1 MNQLQC
7 FGHFAAG
14 MYGCCASG
22 THSHSACP
30 PGTQAL
36 TDKDFI
42 DPQTKQSILSSDLKI
57 SDFAGVLCDPSE
69 NAAVASSQYTI
80 CRPTTEWKC
89 DKKKV
94 HSGDRKALSQLTAAL
109 AHPNMLSLVA
119 CKTRKLECWS
129 NQWSQ
134 FAADIRHPH
143 WACCTDAGSACTQHT
158 QLQSA
163 KKLMSSLPS
172 FGLLNGR
179 LCDRGGSVCI
189 AKHNSDCSEA
199 LQSAGEP
206 QSKAH
211 KQKKVY
217 RFQGGHYSVPEEPSR
232 QHIVDC
238 KGEEYQCYHSEWD
251 LWRKTVG
258 AEPVWLCCTSESNEC
273 PKTSKTEAVIKNDI
287 DRKELDYLV
296 CGEHQQIC
304 APQYDTHCT
313 KQKSGDLRI
322 VKGWRFFVNHRLEE
336 ELVPVQKSESD
347 AFVDTSVF
355 SDIIQIV
362 MMDVV
367 IVAATCALC
376 CGLIIALVASYM
388 YARNKDQKCN
398 RYNMIHE

>member
-1 MNQLQC
+1 MNVNTTRSCCWLYACFIISVYAQLDNCQFQQLKCFSPVSNPVSYHWACCLPSTQSGQSRCPGNTKALTLDAFDRYCPGDKHYRSLCTPRANSECKRGQLSQFKPLPNTQVLPSCNMNQLQC

-199 LQSAGEP
+199 LQSSSI
-206 QSKAH
+206 QSAQTKKSVSIPRWPLFRTRGAIATAH
-211 KQKKVY
+211 
-217 RFQGGHYSVPEEPSR
+217 
-232 QHIVDC
+232 C
-238 KGEEYQCYHSEWD
+238 
-251 LWRKTVG
+251 
-258 AEPVWLCCTSESNEC
+258 
-273 PKTSKTEAVIKNDI
+273 
-287 DRKELDYLV
+287 
-296 CGEHQQIC
+296 
-304 APQYDTHCT
+304 
-313 KQKSGDLRI
+313 
-322 VKGWRFFVNHRLEE
+322 RL
-336 ELVPVQKSESD
+336 
-347 AFVDTSVF
+347 
-355 SDIIQIV
+355 
-362 MMDVV
+362 
-367 IVAATCALC
+367 
-376 CGLIIALVASYM
+376 
-388 YARNKDQKCN
+388 
-398 RYNMIHE
+398 